1 MIVDDEPMAIHSSSS
16 PAADDM
22 VLSQSPEVP
31 SENHAAMLDSGRP
44 PLPPPE
50 PSTRHHHPP
59 AFRPAPRFKAPDP
72 PGPGSHQRRPTPLP
86 EAFSPQR
93 RGAKYVAGGLAAE
106 VRDWLVQVKGAAGY
120 DRPAGARVRMA
131 VDGVRAGEGMW
142 IVAGHH
148 ETRTETEAEAETG
161 VGGEGEGE
169 GEGSARVI
177 LAGDGRIAA
186 GLGGR
191 KTVRQGGTVAMYQ
204 PMWDAHLGDLGRFA
218 VACDWEV
225 ED

>member
-1 MIVDDEPMAIHSSSS
+1 MMVDDEPMVISSSS
-16 PAADDM
+16 SAVADDIDA
-22 VLSQSPEVP
+22 VRNPEVP
-31 SENHAAMLDSGRP
+31 PENHYATVLDSERP
-44 PLPPPE
+44 PPYE

-59 AFRPAPRFKAPDP
+59 TFRPAPRFKAPEP
-72 PGPGSHQRRPTPLP
+72 PGLGSHPRRATPLP

-106 VRDWLVQVKGAAGY
+106 VRDWLVQVKSAAEY
-120 DRPAGARVRMA
+120 DRPAEGASVRAA
-131 VDGVRAGEGMW
+131 VDGVRAGDGMW

-148 ETRTETEAEAETG
+148 PATGAGAESGTE
-161 VGGEGEGE
+161 VDGGP
-169 GEGSARVI
+169 ARII

-191 KTVRQGGTVAMYQ
+191 KTVREGGTVAMYQ
-204 PMWDAHLGDLGRFA
+204 PLWDAHLGDLGRFA

-225 ED
+225 EDRE